1 MSRLWE
7 SDCVFSMRRLF
18 STDALEPKEDGL
30 RSEGGAEGRTTRTR
44 IEVAE

>member
-1 MSRLWE
+1 MSMLWE

-30 RSEGGAEGRTTRTR
+30 RSEGGTEGRTTRTR